1 MMDRALIEKT
11 VDKCFDEALGQI
23 SGRVNMELY
32 PDAFANEYSW
42 LRVKAVFNLSNQA
55 MRNAVRASLV
65 ELLSDQGD

>member
-1 MMDRALIEKT
+1 MDRTMIEKT
-11 VDKCFDEALGQI
+11 VDKCFDEAIGQI

-42 LRVKAVFNLSNQA
+42 LRVKAVFDLSNQA

-65 ELLSDQGD
+65 ALLSNQGD